1 VKIYDLIP
9 LVTYHQEM
17 EYFRMMGLNGCLGLS
32 DQYLGLVMAQ
42 GTGAVHGP
50 NPLPDKMDNGSYLQS
65 GPHPIDMLYGR
76 IYSMSG
82 NQSDYQGDGTPS
94 KLYYEASQHL
104 R

>member
-1 VKIYDLIP
+1 MP
-9 LVTYHQEM
+9 LVIYHREL
-17 EYFRMMGLNGCLGLS
+17 EYFRVIGLNGCLGLS
-32 DQYLGLVMAQ
+32 HQCLGLGMVR
-42 GTGAVHGP
+42 GTGAVHDP
-50 NPLPDKMDNGSYLQS
+50 NLLPDKMDNGSYLQS